1 MSKKR
6 IFIQNG
12 PKGYLKVVNEPGR
25 KNEAIICFCHGHLWL
40 KDKDKSSRY
49 LIGEVKEAGEDLK
62 TNSGFTK
69 LLENERPCVSGTG
82 YIGKLSFPA
91 VENKQRHSPEITQPA
106 KKFLRRYFLVS
117 EID

>member
-12 PKGYLKVVNEPGR
+12 PKGYLKVVDEPGR
-25 KNEAIICFCHGHLWL
+25 RNESMICLCHGHLWL

-49 LIGEVKEAGEDLK
+49 LIGEIKDSGENVREN
-62 TNSGFTK
+62 NSFSK
-69 LLENERPCVSGTG
+69 LSKNEKPCVSGTG
-82 YIGKLSFPA
+82 YLGKLSFPA
-91 VENKQRHSPEITQPA
+91 AENKQKHSPEITQPA
-106 KKFLRRYFLVS
+106 KKFLKRYFLVS